1 MAKRYMTRD
10 NTTGQYTL
18 VEGTSVSA
26 GVPNAGDIVALGP
39 TGKLDL
45 SVLPTGTGPTTYVGN
60 AHTNLTAGVPP
71 TAALAFATLPSGR
84 IYTNIPAVR
93 LV

>member
-60 AHTNLTAGVPP
+60 AHTNLTAGMFVYIRPDGKVAKAS
-71 TAALAFATLPSGR
+71 AAVGGT
-84 IYTNIPAVR
+84 PAVR